1 MAMNNSEEPDAF
13 SQGFHD
19 IPDDRTLRS
28 MSFIK
33 LAELLSSCERGTT
46 KYIVVDREVFRRKS
60 RDQMWSTLLG
70 AVIGGACTLA
80 GAYIAVRYLP
90 AQTVEVHCENTSQSM
105 EEILNTSVTK
115 RPPQMTVSPPENPV
129 RQPLKETR
137 NAEVIDSKSTKQ

>member
-80 GAYIAVRYLP
+80 GAYIAVRYVPPPPNGRGSLRKHHP
-90 AQTVEVHCENTSQSM
+90 IYGRNSQY
-105 EEILNTSVTK
+105 K
-115 RPPQMTVSPPENPV
+115 CH
-129 RQPLKETR
+129 KETTANDGQSTR
-137 NAEVIDSKSTKQ
+137 KSCATATERDA